1 MTELIIISKFSLLI
15 LENIAGKAIRSTA
28 INKNAVVK
36 DRFLEEW
43 SSALIQ

>member
-1 MTELIIISKFSLLI
+1 LIIISYFSLLI

-28 INKNAVVK
+28 ITNNAVVRE
-36 DRFLEEW
+36 RFLEEW